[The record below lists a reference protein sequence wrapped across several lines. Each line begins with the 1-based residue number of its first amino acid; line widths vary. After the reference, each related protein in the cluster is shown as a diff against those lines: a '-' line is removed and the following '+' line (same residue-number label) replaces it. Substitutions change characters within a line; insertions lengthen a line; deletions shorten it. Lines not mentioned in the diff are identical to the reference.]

1 MPATAID
8 LTSLP
13 RKDGNR
19 PMTKQTILAIDD
31 EVRVQQLLRT
41 TLQLAGYHVLTA
53 SSGPEGLQMAQQ
65 PGVDLVLLDLG
76 LPGLNGFDVLA
87 RLRQVSDIPLIIV
100 TAWEDEDNKV
110 RGLEMGADDYLTK
123 PFGRRELLARIQA
136 VLRRYHPVPRP
147 AASGIF
153 ESGQLWVDLGRHQVM
168 VAGNEVHLTP
178 TEYALLAEFVGHPG
192 RVLLHSYLL
201 STVWGPEYRDDVTI
215 LRASIYRLRQKIEA
229 DPARPQIVRSEPGVG
244 YLLIQLSNSTQ

>member
-1 MPATAID
+1 
-8 LTSLP
+8 
-13 RKDGNR
+13 
-19 PMTKQTILAIDD
+19 MTKQTILAVDD
-31 EVRVQQLLRT
+31 EIRILQLLRT
-41 TLQLAGYHVLTA
+41 TLQLAGYRVLTA
-53 SSGPEGLQMAQQ
+53 STGTEGLQMAQQ
-65 PGVDLVLLDLG
+65 PDVDMVLLDLG

-87 RLRQVSDIPLIIV
+87 RLRQVSDVPLIIV
-100 TAWEDEDNKV
+100 TAWEEEDNKV

-136 VLRRYHPVPRP
+136 VLRRYHAAPRP
-147 AASGIF
+147 ADAGVF
-153 ESGQLWVDLGRHQVM
+153 ESGQLRVELGLRRVM

-178 TEYALLAEFVGHPG
+178 TEYGLLVEFISHPG

-229 DPARPQIVRSEPGVG
+229 DPAHPQIIRSEPGVG
-244 YLLIQLSNSTQ
+244 YLLIQLSNDPQ

>member
-1 MPATAID
+1 
-8 LTSLP
+8 
-13 RKDGNR
+13 
-19 PMTKQTILAIDD
+19 MTTQTILAVDD
-31 EVRVQQLLRT
+31 EVRVLQLLRT

-53 SSGPEGLQMAQQ
+53 GDGMEGLQMAQQ

-87 RLRQVSDIPLIIV
+87 RLRQVSDVPVIIV
-100 TAWEDEDNKV
+100 TAWEEEDNKV
-110 RGLEMGADDYLTK
+110 RGLELGADDYLTK

-136 VLRRYHPVPRP
+136 VLRRYHPEPRS
-147 AASGIF
+147 AASGIL
-153 ESGQLWVDLGRHQVM
+153 ESGHLRVDLGKRQVA

-178 TEYALLAEFVGHPG
+178 TEYGLLAEFVSHPG

-215 LRASIYRLRQKIEA
+215 LRASIYRLRQKIETDSA
-229 DPARPQIVRSEPGVG
+229 HPQIIRSEPGVG
-244 YLLIQLSNSTQ
+244 YLLVQITDSPARPARQAEQG